1 MSIQTTRTAHCTVER
16 FESIWADLSDAVA
29 SAFRMNE
36 DERERFK
43 TKDAARL
50 IGALPF
56 LAGCDDAERTAV
68 AHLGS
73 YVLSIRETKPYANAK
88 QEDNGSLTERLRLIS
103 NFKGGGPAILER
115 GMSLLALS
123 MVIDYKR
130 DVELDRAI
138 GKYNPVA
145 DGKLDADAEIAR
157 LRERISEISCP
168 EMEEIY
174 ASDVSPQGYW
184 SH

>member
-1 MSIQTTRTAHCTVER
+1 MSIQTETTAHCSLQR
-16 FESIWADLSDAVA
+16 FEEIWADLSDAVA
-29 SAFRMNE
+29 NAFRMNE

-43 TKDAARL
+43 NKDVARL

-88 QEDNGSLTERLRLIS
+88 QEDNGSVTERLRLIS
-103 NFKGGGPAILER
+103 NFKAGDSAILER
-115 GMSLLALS
+115 GMALLALN

-145 DGKLDADAEIAR
+145 AGKIDADVQIAS
-157 LRERISEISCP
+157 LKERISRINCP
-168 EMEEIY
+168 EMEKIY

-184 SH
+184 SN